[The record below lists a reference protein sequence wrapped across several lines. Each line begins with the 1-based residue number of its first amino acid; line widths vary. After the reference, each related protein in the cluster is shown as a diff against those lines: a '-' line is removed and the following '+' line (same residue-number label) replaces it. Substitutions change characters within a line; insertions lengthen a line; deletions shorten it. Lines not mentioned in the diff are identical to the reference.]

1 MLKEMSMS
9 STNQTHPI
17 ISSLLGLR
25 QSRAF
30 TDREIPQEIVDELLE
45 VARWSGSSKNS
56 QPWHFVVVDD
66 QETLRALSEA
76 GAFTQFIQGAKL
88 AIVLLMDG
96 KAPRANAYDE
106 GRVSERLMLAAA
118 AHGIGSGT
126 GWFSTPDAQQAVRE
140 LLDIPSGWDL
150 WSAVAF
156 GYPEAGASQRA
167 SSVNGGRK
175 PLEEITSYGRF
186 GNRR

>member
-1 MLKEMSMS
+1 MSD
-9 STNQTHPI
+9 TTPTHAVTKQ
-17 ISSLLGLR
+17 LLELR
-25 QSRAF
+25 QSRTF
-30 TDREIPQEIVDELLE
+30 TGREIPREIVDELLQ

-66 QETLRALSEA
+66 KDTLQALAGA
-76 GAFTQFIQGAKL
+76 GAFTQFIEGAAL

-118 AHGIGSGT
+118 EHGIGSGT
-126 GWFSTPDAQQAVRE
+126 GWFSTPDAQQNVRD
-140 LLDIPSGWDL
+140 LLEIPNDWDV

-156 GYPEAGASQRA
+156 GYPDTAASQRS
-167 SSVNGGRK
+167 SSVHGGRR
-175 PLEEITSYGRF
+175 PLEEIVSYGRF
-186 GNRR
+186 GKRR

>member
-1 MLKEMSMS
+1 MSN
-9 STNQTHPI
+9 TNQTGTVAGI
-17 ISSLLGLR
+17 LLGLR
-25 QSRAF
+25 QSRSF
-30 TDREIPQEIVDELLE
+30 IDREIPREIVDELLE

-66 QETLRALSEA
+66 PDTLRALSEA
-76 GAFTQFIQGAKL
+76 GAFTRFIAGAKL

-96 KAPRANAYDE
+96 KVPRANAYDE

-126 GWFSTPDAQQAVRE
+126 GWFSTPEAQQTVRD
-140 LLDIPSGWDL
+140 LLGIPAEWDL

-156 GYPEAGASQRA
+156 GYPDADASQRA

-175 PLEEITSYGRF
+175 PLEEIVSYGRF
-186 GNRR
+186 GVRNR